1 MKKDRTHPTA
11 GPNRLYLLL
20 IVAFVFASAFFAFI
34 WSHTHTTSLNESNH
48 RAAALKFFPQAAVLA
63 INQAIES
70 AEKSDF
76 VHSIENVLHIQER
89 REPIPITV
97 SDPGIMLTDK
107 QDTSMAS
114 QATTEVVAAEEASE
128 ANAGM
133 RCKTHFADK
142 CDMYQYVKFWNR
154 RFYPED
160 CYESPLRPPTKDKT
174 PWHEMKYVVFE
185 PDRGGWN
192 NIRMGAEVAM
202 VFAHA
207 TGRTLVLPAPG
218 YWYLLTQSTNVSDN
232 LSSFEKYYDLDKIR
246 EAVTIVSMEDF
257 LEHVAKT
264 PGLLKQTL
272 PKHTNVQALLKPR
285 EKVCEYLEKACYT
298 EQWEP
303 GKQFIG
309 LNISAA
315 FQPTPLGTFD
325 LSQVKQNP
333 RIREMIAHGRKLRP
347 YDAQLHAER
356 AIYFPGDYRNYFRLL
371 THFYTYLFW
380 ADMHQAK
387 IYKRIVRDRLHYH
400 DNIFCLAGYVV
411 RRIHEDAAKLTGKPM
426 PSLAHAE
433 PKTGGGNTN
442 IDATYFALHI
452 RRGDFQYK
460 ETRIAAKDIWTNV
473 RPMLDPNITRLI
485 YISTDEKE
493 RNFFRPFTTDNGHF
507 HLRFFTDY
515 EAELRRKFHVNTNMI
530 GMIEQVICANAHTFF
545 GTPRSSFSG
554 YITRM
559 RGYYRD
565 QRFQRTFYFI
575 KQHMFDLQ
583 RQKRLVGP
591 FWAREFEIAHRNADD
606 YWQETSS
613 TATPETTA
621 TTTAAGVSNPAP
633 TLPSPPLRPQSIS
646 SPKASKL
653 TVNDDDDDLPESVA
667 TRTKQAQQQQQRQ
680 HQQRQQSSVPV
691 HPLSLPR
698 KLVVPP
704 AAHGTIKKRDMHAL
718 LQSKKPD
725 FLVS

>member
-1 MKKDRTHPTA
+1 
-11 GPNRLYLLL
+11 
-20 IVAFVFASAFFAFI
+20 
-34 WSHTHTTSLNESNH
+34 
-48 RAAALKFFPQAAVLA
+48 
-63 INQAIES
+63 
-70 AEKSDF
+70 
-76 VHSIENVLHIQER
+76 
-89 REPIPITV
+89 
-97 SDPGIMLTDK
+97 
-107 QDTSMAS
+107 
-114 QATTEVVAAEEASE
+114 
-128 ANAGM
+128 
-133 RCKTHFADK
+133 
-142 CDMYQYVKFWNR
+142 MYQYVKFWNR

-160 CYESPLRPPTKDKT
+160 CYESPLRPPMKEKT

-202 VFAHA
+202 IFAHA

-272 PKHTNVQALLKPR
+272 SKHTNVQALLKPR

-325 LSQVKQNP
+325 LSQAKDNP

-400 DNIFCLAGYVV
+400 DSIFCLAGYVV

-442 IDATYFALHI
+442 VDATYFALHI

-460 ETRIAAKDIWTNV
+460 ETRIGAQDIWTNV
-473 RPMLDPNITRLI
+473 RPMLDPNITRLL

-507 HLRFFTDY
+507 QLRFFTDY
-515 EAELRRKFHVNTNMI
+515 EAELRRKFHVNTNTI
-530 GMIEQVICANAHTFF
+530 GMIEQIICANAHTFF

-575 KQHMFDLQ
+575 KRHMFDLQ

-606 YWQETSS
+606 YWQETD
-613 TATPETTA
+613 
-621 TTTAAGVSNPAP
+621 TTTPTTTLAAGVNVVPSLPAASPSQP
-633 TLPSPPLRPQSIS
+633 TASAS
-646 SPKASKL
+646 SKASTL
-653 TVNDDDDDLPESVA
+653 NANNTNDDDDDLPESIV
-667 TRTKQAQQQQQRQ
+667 TRTKQQQPQPQQKPQ
-680 HQQRQQSSVPV
+680 SVPA
-691 HPLSLPR
+691 HASSAPR
-698 KLVVPP
+698 KTGVVVIPP
-704 AAHGTIKKRDMHAL
+704 AQGASRKRDVHAL